1 MLTMLTNSSI
11 AMRNK
16 LIKLLKDISEYKSQE
31 KMLSCHQGYEAI
43 LLIISN
49 EEGLCASQISKK
61 INISRARLSKIVNRL
76 KKDNLILFFQ
86 DEKNNR
92 INRIYLTEK
101 GKKKSSELLMNIDK
115 EFEEL
120 INYMGKENIEDFI
133 SKIET
138 INCFIKEKKC

>member
-1 MLTMLTNSSI
+1 M
-11 AMRNK
+11 
-16 LIKLLKDISEYKSQE
+16 
-31 KMLSCHQGYEAI
+31 
-43 LLIISN
+43 
-49 EEGLCASQISKK
+49 
-61 INISRARLSKIVNRL
+61 

-86 DEKNNR
+86 DEKNNQ

-120 INYMGKENIEDFI
+120 INYMGKENIEDLI

>member
-1 MLTMLTNSSI
+1 MQNFILNYFIFVDKEEKYDSMLTMLTNSSI

-16 LIKLLKDISEYKSQE
+16 LIKLLKDISEYKPQE

-43 LLIISN
+43 L
-49 EEGLCASQISKK
+49 
-61 INISRARLSKIVNRL
+61 SRARLSKIVNRL

-120 INYMGKENIEDFI
+120 INYMGKENIEDLI